1 MILYEDEDIL
11 CVNKPAHLNVHPG
24 DHKTK
29 EVSLI
34 ELVQDYYG
42 GKYSSLT
49 FKPSLVHRI
58 DRQTTGCLL
67 IAKNKHT
74 LEALLRALQNHEI
87 EKIYHTISY
96 VEDAKSKKRD
106 TIQLPLKRYDQ

>member
-1 MILYEDEDIL
+1 MICYEDEDIL
-11 CVNKPAHLNVHPG
+11 CINKPPHLNVHPG

-42 GKYSSLT
+42 DKYSSLT

-58 DRQTTGCLL
+58 DRQTTGCIL
-67 IAKNKHT
+67 IAKNKYT
-74 LEALLRALQNHEI
+74 LEALLNQLQSHSI
-87 EKIYHTISY
+87 EKVYHTVSY
-96 VEDAKSKKRD
+96 VEDRHAKKRD
-106 TIQLPLKRYDQ
+106 TINLPLKRYDQ